1 MTLSFPLVLGGWSK
15 GAADRGGDADGH
27 AGLKSLLQILD
38 PVGAVESFQLWLRA
52 LEGLKDIYKVGL
64 NEMQYLILLIKKMMI
79 RYLWNGFVWV
89 KVIYPL
95 QGVDVKVS
103 YGHLQAFVISNITG
117 FNIIKD

>member
-1 MTLSFPLVLGGWSK
+1 
-15 GAADRGGDADGH
+15 
-27 AGLKSLLQILD
+27 
-38 PVGAVESFQLWLRA
+38 
-52 LEGLKDIYKVGL
+52 
-64 NEMQYLILLIKKMMI
+64 MQYLILLIKKMMI

-103 YGHLQAFVISNITG
+103 HGHLQAFVISNITG